1 MNNNKKA
8 RELNGRQLR
17 DRTNEVL
24 FVDLRTWN
32 QNIAEYVIDKGKKKK
47 KTVLT
52 NEQIEKIKEL
62 YFSWQSVKTDEYKD
76 VPEYCKSVT
85 LNEIK
90 EKNYSLAPSKYI
102 EFIDHD
108 LDIDFNKEMNRI
120 QSEMKNILAKEEKSQ
135 SMLVEAFRGIG
146 YEIK

>member
-1 MNNNKKA
+1 MDVVSFFAGCGGLDLGFEQAGFRVVWANDLEPHCRDTYIRNHPNTKFVLGDMRKIDPNLIPECVGFIGGPPCQPWSIGGKQA
-8 RELNGRQLR
+8 GLEDERGQLF
-17 DRTNEVL
+17 L
-24 FVDLRTWN
+24 
-32 QNIAEYVIDKGKKKK
+32 
-47 KTVLT
+47 
-52 NEQIEKIKEL
+52 
-62 YFSWQSVKTDEYKD
+62 
-76 VPEYCKSVT
+76 
-85 LNEIK
+85 
-90 EKNYSLAPSKYI
+90 KYI

>member
-1 MNNNKKA
+1 M
-8 RELNGRQLR
+8 
-17 DRTNEVL
+17 
-24 FVDLRTWN
+24 
-32 QNIAEYVIDKGKKKK
+32 
-47 KTVLT
+47 T